1 MYFITQLTLTQN
13 PAKKIQMINS
23 KIQIKMIHLANTLI
37 NYNCLKS
44 QIVLMKSMIFLVTFQ
59 SFKGEVSIKKIFQ

>member
-1 MYFITQLTLTQN
+1 MYFITQLTVTRN
-13 PAKKIQMINS
+13 PTKTTQMINS

-59 SFKGEVSIKKIFQ
+59 CFKREVSIKKIIQ

>member
-44 QIVLMKSMIFLVTFQ
+44 QILMKSMIFLVTFQ
-59 SFKGEVSIKKIFQ
+59 SFKREVSIKKIIQ